1 MTGRRS
7 DPPWAASMAWFMAML
22 SLVFAA
28 ILMTHGRAI
37 SAVLNGVASL
47 LWVAYATTSHR
58 HAA

>member
-1 MTGRRS
+1 
-7 DPPWAASMAWFMAML
+7 MAWFMAML